1 MRVRAAQANV
11 SCTDAQGGLGQLR
24 INVSRSIRR
33 MWKTSG
39 LFDPSKVSTS
49 SASGWLFLPPPQ
61 AALKRSRGYV
71 IAKDDLRIIGLAAP
85 SDQARLLDL
94 FARNHVVH
102 CSQIHPR
109 LASRSSLQPFDDQR
123 RSLANAAA
131 HDSLLILRK
140 NLCAI
145 ASCQSN
151 RQASPGPKTMC

>member
-1 MRVRAAQANV
+1 MTGAVQLASRIFIAGSETFSAIVVKAYESGNYAGASRTANV

-24 INVSRSIRR
+24 TNVSRSIRR

-71 IAKDDLRIIGLAAP
+71 IAKDDLRIIGVAAQ

-94 FARNHVVH
+94 FAGIMSFIVH
-102 CSQIHPR
+102 KS
-109 LASRSSLQPFDDQR
+109 SRISVPKL
-123 RSLANAAA
+123 
-131 HDSLLILRK
+131 
-140 NLCAI
+140 
-145 ASCQSN
+145 
-151 RQASPGPKTMC
+151 SPAV